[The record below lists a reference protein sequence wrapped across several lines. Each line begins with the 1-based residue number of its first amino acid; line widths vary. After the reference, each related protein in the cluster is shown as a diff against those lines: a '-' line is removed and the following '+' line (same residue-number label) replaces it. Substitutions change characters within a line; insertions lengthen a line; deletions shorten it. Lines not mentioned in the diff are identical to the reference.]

1 MWYFSNIML
10 TDNTIINKG
19 RITYDKYKYINN
31 LCDIGLYKFTFNEED
46 SLITVGLNVLANE

>member
-10 TDNTIINKG
+10 INNTIVNKG

-31 LCDIGLYKFTFNEED
+31 LCDIGLYKFTFNEDD
-46 SLITVGLNVLANE
+46 SLITIGLNFLANE

>member
-1 MWYFSNIML
+1 MISLQLISIW
-10 TDNTIINKG
+10 

-31 LCDIGLYKFTFNEED
+31 LCDIGLYKFTFNEDD